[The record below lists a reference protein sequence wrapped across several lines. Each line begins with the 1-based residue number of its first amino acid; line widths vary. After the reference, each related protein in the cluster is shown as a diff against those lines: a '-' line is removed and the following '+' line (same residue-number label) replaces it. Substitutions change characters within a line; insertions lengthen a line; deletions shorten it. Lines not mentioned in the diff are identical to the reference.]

1 MLKIYTSQITD
12 QNVTRGKQLTNIEQS
27 VAEGNS
33 TEKEL
38 MSALSD
44 QVVIQGKD
52 ISSQITNKSNIIEE
66 NN

>member
-12 QNVTRGKQLTNIEQS
+12 QNVTRGEQLTNIEQS

>member
-66 NN
+66 SN